1 MRRVSPALIA
11 AVLELAV
18 TAVAGTA
25 RAAPTAPPAAE
36 AARREEAKAAFG
48 RGNAAYNLGKYPE
61 AIAEFEKAYAL
72 SRLPDILFNLGQCYR
87 KQWEAEHRSELGRRA
102 LHYYEALAREA
113 PQSRFRA
120 DADQFVG
127 ELVPAVVAAEAK
139 ERQGLIAAARGAD
152 ALKLAQMMFT
162 QGQLPDAAGVLDR
175 LLREPG
181 NRRELLAEAY
191 LLRGR
196 VAAGTGDVLG
206 AEGHFKRAL
215 ELRPSAEI
223 TDPRGQEPAALEAAR
238 KAVAPGGLRLVQAPV
253 GEVPWQKPAR
263 LDVKVE
269 GDTEQMVD
277 ALELAYRAGDTGA
290 FQTTRAKPPTAP
302 LDVPAPVL
310 SPGARIDYY
319 VSALDARGGLLAE
332 SGTATL
338 PFRLQVASPP
348 PVVVAGPPRWYQK
361 WWLWTIVGAAAVGA
375 GVVTY
380 VETRPPHILTLEE
393 MTR

>member
-1 MRRVSPALIA
+1 
-11 AVLELAV
+11 
-18 TAVAGTA
+18 
-25 RAAPTAPPAAE
+25 
-36 AARREEAKAAFG
+36 
-48 RGNAAYNLGKYPE
+48 
-61 AIAEFEKAYAL
+61 L

-87 KQWEAEHRSELGRRA
+87 KQWEAEPRSELGRRA

-127 ELVPAVVAAEAK
+127 ELVPAVIAAEAK
-139 ERQGLIAAARGAD
+139 ERQGLIAAARGGD
-152 ALKLAQMMFT
+152 ALKLSQMMFT

-181 NRRELLAEAY
+181 NGRELLAEAY

-196 VAAGTGDVLG
+196 IAAGTGDLLG

-215 ELRPSAEI
+215 ELRPSAELI
-223 TDPRGQEPAALEAAR
+223 DPRGQEPAALEAAR
-238 KAVAPGGLRLVQAPV
+238 KAVAPGGLRLVQAPL
-253 GEVPWQKPAR
+253 GEVPAQKPAR

-269 GDTEQMVD
+269 GDSEQLVD
-277 ALELAYRAGDTGA
+277 ALELAFRAGETGA
-290 FQTTRAKPPTAP
+290 FPDDARQATHGAARRARPRA
-302 LDVPAPVL
+302 L
-310 SPGARIDYY
+310 GGRARIDYY
-319 VSALDARGGLLAE
+319 VSALDARGGVIAE

-348 PVVVAGPPRWYQK
+348 RYVQGPPRWYEH
-361 WWLWTIVGAAAVGA
+361 WWLWTIVGAAAAGA

-380 VETRPPHILTLEE
+380 VETRPEHITTLQA